1 VEDAG
6 GDDRAARQ
14 EEWAWGTGSKWLG
27 APAEKPKLNL
37 HAGPPRAEM
46 FENAPKVQGGIGEK
60 LLNRMGWKTGE
71 GLGKTKGGTLE
82 PIKFSEIKNDRRG
95 LDSSAR
101 VNDHEK
107 DLVARVEEAEE
118 EEMTWSKIKAQKEV
132 DRSDPK
138 SVFSEM
144 KSKSFWS
151 WHDTGMKGPE
161 NVHQRLRMQKRIVK
175 EKAPL
180 NVVGKHP
187 VSALVELCQ
196 RRGWSPPAYIT
207 EPSNSAGFLLR
218 VEVQGKTYT
227 PSTSSDTKKGAKVA
241 AAQLC
246 LEELGLLPKT
256 FSS

>member
-1 VEDAG
+1 
-6 GDDRAARQ
+6 
-14 EEWAWGTGSKWLG
+14 
-27 APAEKPKLNL
+27 
-37 HAGPPRAEM
+37 M
-46 FENAPKVQGGIGEK
+46 
-60 LLNRMGWKTGE
+60 
-71 GLGKTKGGTLE
+71 E

-107 DLVARVEEAEE
+107 DLVARVEE

-161 NVHQRLRMQKRIVK
+161 NVHQRLRMQKKIVK

-180 NVVGKHP
+180 NVC
-187 VSALVELCQ
+187 S
-196 RRGWSPPAYIT
+196 
-207 EPSNSAGFLLR
+207 
-218 VEVQGKTYT
+218 
-227 PSTSSDTKKGAKVA
+227 
-241 AAQLC
+241 
-246 LEELGLLPKT
+246 T
-256 FSS
+256 FSLIF

>member
-1 VEDAG
+1 
-6 GDDRAARQ
+6 
-14 EEWAWGTGSKWLG
+14 
-27 APAEKPKLNL
+27 
-37 HAGPPRAEM
+37 M
-46 FENAPKVQGGIGEK
+46 
-60 LLNRMGWKTGE
+60 
-71 GLGKTKGGTLE
+71 E

-107 DLVARVEEAEE
+107 DLVARVEE

-161 NVHQRLRMQKRIVK
+161 NVHQRLRMQKKIVK

-180 NVVGKHP
+180 NV
-187 VSALVELCQ
+187 C
-196 RRGWSPPAYIT
+196 Y
-207 EPSNSAGFLLR
+207 
-218 VEVQGKTYT
+218 
-227 PSTSSDTKKGAKVA
+227 
-241 AAQLC
+241 
-246 LEELGLLPKT
+246 T
-256 FSS
+256 FSLIF

>member
-1 VEDAG
+1 
-6 GDDRAARQ
+6 
-14 EEWAWGTGSKWLG
+14 
-27 APAEKPKLNL
+27 
-37 HAGPPRAEM
+37 M
-46 FENAPKVQGGIGEK
+46 
-60 LLNRMGWKTGE
+60 
-71 GLGKTKGGTLE
+71 E

-107 DLVARVEEAEE
+107 DLVARVEEEE

-161 NVHQRLRMQKRIVK
+161 NVHQRLRMQKKIVK

-180 NVVGKHP
+180 NVC
-187 VSALVELCQ
+187 S
-196 RRGWSPPAYIT
+196 
-207 EPSNSAGFLLR
+207 
-218 VEVQGKTYT
+218 
-227 PSTSSDTKKGAKVA
+227 
-241 AAQLC
+241 
-246 LEELGLLPKT
+246 T
-256 FSS
+256 FSLVF